1 MVYVRSQQGLQQY
14 LAPEVIT
21 TFSCFY
27 TGDGHFSQKRCEKK
41 TFLVY
46 RAGSAE
52 SVDSFLPWSVCTYKE
67 GILNGARHTV
77 HFYLLHIAQ

>member
-41 TFLVY
+41 IFGLSRRKCWERGYV
-46 RAGSAE
+46 S
-52 SVDSFLPWSVCTYKE
+52 SVVSMY
-67 GILNGARHTV
+67 I
-77 HFYLLHIAQ
+77 